1 MPTTTSSRP
10 RPTKPRA
17 LPTGAI
23 SIGRRGEGVLPKTLP
38 ADESA
43 PGKKDGSDAPLK
55 APPKK
60 KINFDDS
67 DDEKTKI
74 NKQTYEVLKPE
85 MDKLKELMSYQRDCR
100 NFVVSIIHDL
110 SDLDKTTV
118 RER

>member
-1 MPTTTSSRP
+1 MLYTFRSISR
-10 RPTKPRA
+10 
-17 LPTGAI
+17 AI
-23 SIGRRGEGVLPKTLP
+23 PSYSK
-38 ADESA
+38 
-43 PGKKDGSDAPLK
+43 
-55 APPKK
+55 
-60 KINFDDS
+60 DDS